1 MKQQLQML
9 ALGSNSFS
17 GTIPINLDEAQSL
30 EKLVLANNKVSGTI
44 PEVVTELPLTSL
56 KLQNNRISGSIPPGI
71 GNLNKIDDLRL
82 FGNSLTGVIPDS
94 FNDLTAAQRC
104 ELTPGNGGLRCF
116 DNPHFS
122 DSRACPTEVAKF
134 ACEPLKA
141 VISFQYCR
149 KISPGVT
156 KSSSPSLD
164 NVLDYVADTLPDTIN
179 PGDIVAEDSRH
190 FRSGRRLK
198 EGRRRTDI
206 TRPPT
211 SGSDSLRCY
220 DFKVY
225 VYGEAS
231 VVEVLEAIENAKFTL
246 INVDESGVL
255 TPSVRSTPLSVTGAD
270 FSCLNFELMA
280 NVRETGGWCYEGGR
294 HADPIACNNSY
305 VTTFPN
311 YNMDPGYYQT
321 PRIYRGPNVRE
332 QRQRC
337 VHNGLTGDAAKCN
350 MEEKQYQCPLSTS
363 LNCTLADLNDIRKNH
378 TDLKECPAIQDQD
391 LCEVSYMRTNETW
404 SFGNIN
410 GREYKKCA
418 WNQGQGCVQGQAVL
432 KCRDPDDGPKCID
445 VWGLFVADGQSC
457 GSLATARALNT
468 GENLSR
474 AAEYIGANIS
484 DCTPCAIDA

>member
-1 MKQQLQML
+1 ML
-9 ALGSNSFS
+9 HAR
-17 GTIPINLDEAQSL
+17 
-30 EKLVLANNKVSGTI
+30 
-44 PEVVTELPLTSL
+44 

-71 GNLNKIDDLRL
+71 GNLNKIDDLCAAGPPALNIRSRKVCALASFCSGVRAISNAKCEVHVSSNSDAQGYGPRQFLESMILIVKPQFHVSEQCILPNVLEESTRLARRRL

-270 FSCLNFELMA
+270 FSCLNFELMT

-363 LNCTLADLNDIRKNH
+363 VSA
-378 TDLKECPAIQDQD
+378 PAF
-391 LCEVSYMRTNETW
+391 RTVHASN
-404 SFGNIN
+404 S
-410 GREYKKCA
+410 
-418 WNQGQGCVQGQAVL
+418 
-432 KCRDPDDGPKCID
+432 
-445 VWGLFVADGQSC
+445 
-457 GSLATARALNT
+457 ATSPRALPIVPART
-468 GENLSR
+468 AVAVS
-474 AAEYIGANIS
+474 
-484 DCTPCAIDA
+484 CA